1 MNEPDVVEFFRPL
14 IEPRRVAVVGA
25 SVTGNG
31 PANNFLRHLRAYGYQ
46 GTIYP
51 IHPTAESVDGLI
63 AYRSLGETPE
73 PIDYAY
79 VAVASE
85 RVPDVIRQARGRLR
99 FAQVMSG
106 GFAESAQGAE
116 AQAALTAAAHEAGV
130 RLLGPN
136 CMGTHSPRGRLT
148 FIAGPDAVLGTVGV
162 LAQSGGLSMDI
173 LRRGQLRGVKFSAL
187 VTLGNSA
194 DLGPAEL
201 LEFLFADPA
210 TRVIGLYLESVAKGR
225 QFFDA
230 LQGARGRKP
239 IVLLKGGR
247 TRAGMR
253 ASVSH
258 TGALAS
264 DDRIWTGLAR
274 QTGVVMVDTLNEF
287 LDALLA
293 FQTLAPAGEHATRR
307 VALFGNGGGTS
318 VLATDAFEREGFKV
332 APFGAATQSALAA
345 LALPAGSS
353 IDNPIDAPANALRA
367 DNGALGVRIIDAVMA
382 DDPPDAL
389 VMHFNLPVLLDY
401 RHVDIVGQL
410 VRGALA
416 ARARTAGRTHFV
428 MVLRTDGDI
437 ALDGQRRA
445 YRDQALKAGVLC
457 VDELI
462 DAVKGLAAVS
472 EHEAFRARLA
482 AEACGEKRPA

>member
-1 MNEPDVVEFFRPL
+1 MNEREVVDFFRPL

-25 SVTGNG
+25 SATGTG
-31 PANNFLRHLRAYGYQ
+31 PANNFLRYLRAYGYA

-51 IHPTAESVDGLI
+51 IHPTADAVDGLT

-73 PIDYAY
+73 TIDYAY
-79 VAVASE
+79 VAVAAE
-85 RVPDVIRQARGRLR
+85 RVPEVIRQARGRLC
-99 FAQVMSG
+99 FAQVMSS
-106 GFAESAQGAE
+106 GFAESAHGGD
-116 AQAALTAAAHEAGV
+116 AQAALLAAAHEAGV

-148 FIAGPDAVLGTVGV
+148 FVAGPDVALGAVGV
-162 LAQSGGLSMDI
+162 LAQSGGLSIDI
-173 LRRGQLRGVKFSAL
+173 LRRGQLRGIGFSAL

-194 DLGPAEL
+194 DLGPADLLEL
-201 LEFLFADPA
+201 LLADPA
-210 TRVIGLYLESVAKGR
+210 THVIGLYLESVANGR
-225 QFFDA
+225 QFFEA
-230 LQGARGRKP
+230 LQAARGRKP

-264 DDRIWTGLAR
+264 NDRIWTGLAR
-274 QTGVVMVDTLNEF
+274 QTGMAMVDTLDQF
-287 LDALLA
+287 LGALLA
-293 FQTLAPAGEHATRR
+293 FQTLAPTDAHVTRS

-318 VLATDAFEREGFKV
+318 VLATDAFERQGFTV

-353 IDNPIDAPANALRA
+353 IDNPIDTPANALRG
-367 DNGALGVRIIDAVMA
+367 DDGALGVRVIDAVMA
-382 DDPPDAL
+382 HEPPDAL

-401 RHVDIVGQL
+401 RNVDIIGQL

-416 ARARTAGRTHFV
+416 ARARTAGRSTHFV
-428 MVLRTDGDI
+428 MVLRTDGDAAI
-437 ALDGQRRA
+437 DIQRRT
-445 YRDQALKAGVLC
+445 YRDQALAAGVLC

-462 DAVKGLAAVS
+462 DAVQSLAAVGKY
-472 EHEAFRARLA
+472 EAFRARLA
-482 AEACGEKRPA
+482 AEASG